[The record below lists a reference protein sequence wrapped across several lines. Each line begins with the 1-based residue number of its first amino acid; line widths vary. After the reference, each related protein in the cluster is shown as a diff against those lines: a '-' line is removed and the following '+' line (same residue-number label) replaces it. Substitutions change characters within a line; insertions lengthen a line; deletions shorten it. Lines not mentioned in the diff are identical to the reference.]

1 MAACNAWISKLVM
14 LSSSTKIPEMQK
26 MQSEAWTVMI
36 WMAVV
41 LLWNLRT
48 EGKAVVLLAEKK
60 DTGHVTVGKPLEALQ
75 QGPEAVLFVVNSAIL
90 LVTVE
95 TEAVRATATVTTL
108 TAADTG
114 HVQGQGLVIV
124 EDAADLVLLPNHL
137 AEGILGL
144 IQGQGLVIVED
155 AADLVLLLN
164 HLAEQS
170 ILGLGQVPAMAVA
183 HAV

>member
-1 MAACNAWISKLVM
+1 M
-14 LSSSTKIPEMQK
+14 
-26 MQSEAWTVMI
+26 
-36 WMAVV
+36 
-41 LLWNLRT
+41 
-48 EGKAVVLLAEKK
+48 
-60 DTGHVTVGKPLEALQ
+60 TVGKPLEALQ

-108 TAADTG
+108 TAADTGNTSQCKTKTKQTHLKRFSYQG